1 MIDKLKKSNFFKYA
15 SELRPIRKLI
25 DNVSATDL
33 TLNVEITMI
42 QGTMTLNLASPP
54 SDRLWYSFRH
64 PPEIT
69 IRAVPHIGERTV
81 LFTMLSDW
89 IEK

>member
-1 MIDKLKKSNFFKYA
+1 MIVRFKKSTFFKHA

-33 TLNVEITMI
+33 ILDLEITMI
-42 QGTMTLNLASPP
+42 RGTITINLPSPP

-69 IRAVPHIGERTV
+69 IRAVPHIGQRTV
-81 LFTMLSDW
+81 LVAKLRDW